1 MKLSI
6 ATTRQENLLG
16 YIYLAFSQ
24 ILLPDLIAIAS
35 HYLGYPISLATLNII
50 FFLVNFISVVA
61 IFHRFLGRSL
71 LMAWKNIPKCLIN
84 VLIGFGM
91 YYWVTILLGI
101 LISRIDPNFANV
113 NDQAVSGIVQE
124 HPGLIGF
131 ATVFLVPVVEETLYR
146 GLIFQQLQRKHRI
159 LAYIVSSAVFSSI
172 HIVGFIG
179 SANWATLA
187 LCFTQYLPAGI
198 ALAWAY
204 EKADTI
210 VAPILI
216 HIIINQI
223 GMSAMR

>member
-16 YIYLAFSQ
+16 FIYLAFSQ
-24 ILLPDLIAIAS
+24 LLLPDLIAITAYS
-35 HYLGYPISLATLNII
+35 LGFSISLATLNVI
-50 FFLVNFISVVA
+50 FFLVNFISIVA

-71 LMAWKNIPKCLIN
+71 KKAWKSIPKCLLYVIM
-84 VLIGFGM
+84 GFGM
-91 YYWVTILLGI
+91 YYWASLLFGI
-101 LISRIDPNFANV
+101 LISRINPSFANV
-113 NDQAVSGIVQE
+113 NDQAIEGIAQE
-124 HPGLIGF
+124 LPKLMTF

-146 GLIFQQLQRKHRI
+146 GLVFQGLQRKHRI
-159 LAYIVSSAVFSSI
+159 LAYIVSVTAFSLI

-179 SANWATLA
+179 SADWMTLGI
-187 LCFTQYLPAGI
+187 CFMQYLPAGI